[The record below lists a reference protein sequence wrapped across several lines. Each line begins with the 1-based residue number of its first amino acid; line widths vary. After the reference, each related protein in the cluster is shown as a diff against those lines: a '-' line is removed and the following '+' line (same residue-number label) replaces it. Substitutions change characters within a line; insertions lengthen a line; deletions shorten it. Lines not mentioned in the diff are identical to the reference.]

1 MSDAYDFKVFQE
13 KYNKEPVLYCKRCL
27 SLAIMSEYD
36 TDYCKECGCTDIGST
51 SIEHWQEMYE
61 EKYHKKYIEDGKAN
75 MQ

>member
-1 MSDAYDFKVFQE
+1 
-13 KYNKEPVLYCKRCL
+13 VLYCKRCL

-75 MQ
+75 M